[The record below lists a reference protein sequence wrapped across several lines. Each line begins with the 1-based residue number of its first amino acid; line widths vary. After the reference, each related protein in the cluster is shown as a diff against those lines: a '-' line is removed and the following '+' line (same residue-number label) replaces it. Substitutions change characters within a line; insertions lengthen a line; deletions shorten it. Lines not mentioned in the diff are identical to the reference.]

1 MKSVIAKSSNAPE
14 HLPVIGLLYGDIPIK
29 ESRNAL
35 LQSEI
40 FDGVELSVQVV
51 MITVFINIGNRI
63 CTVTVSPVSC
73 AC

>member
-1 MKSVIAKSSNAPE
+1 MKNEIAKSSNTD
-14 HLPVIGLLYGDIPIK
+14 HLPVIGLLCGDIPIK

-51 MITVFINIGNRI
+51 MITVFINMGNKI
-63 CTVTVSPVSC
+63 CTVTVSPVRCVS
-73 AC
+73 